1 MMYHSRAYLVGE
13 SRDHTALDRF
23 TVTFEIEVAALWWAV
38 FRVYHF
44 ITLVVNSI
52 SGGVNDYT
60 AHLTDKMPAL
70 SKRLTLPN
78 SIRPNSSITNIEGI
92 RGFEEILDELRS
104 FFGEEVLG
112 QIADGAMAETSPLG
126 CLTRE
131 DEDGERN

>member
-1 MMYHSRAYLVGE
+1 MMMYHSRSYLVGE

-23 TVTFEIEVAALWWAV
+23 TVTFEVEVAALWWAV

-70 SKRLTLPN
+70 SKRLAHAN
-78 SIRPNSSITNIEGI
+78 RIRPNSSVANIE
-92 RGFEEILDELRS
+92 RLRRLEEVLDELS
-104 FFGEEVLG
+104 GVFGEEVLG
-112 QIADGAMAETSPLG
+112 
-126 CLTRE
+126 
-131 DEDGERN
+131 